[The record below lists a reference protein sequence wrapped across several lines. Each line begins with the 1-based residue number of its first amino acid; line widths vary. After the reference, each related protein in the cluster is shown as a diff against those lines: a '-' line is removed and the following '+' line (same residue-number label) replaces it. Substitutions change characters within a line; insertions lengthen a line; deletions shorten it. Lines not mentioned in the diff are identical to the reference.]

1 MSNSPGELT
10 NADFIRRLESLF
22 LLARRVL
29 GGTLQADRKSKRK
42 GAGITFADYAEYQL
56 GDDYRAIDWRVFA
69 RFDQLVIKLFE
80 VEEDTTVYILA
91 DSSHSMGSK
100 FLPAKK
106 LVAAMGYIALNCLDR
121 LTVYGMADKLSPI
134 QNPTRGKAKVLSF
147 LRSLEEQETLGSDT
161 DFTACVREFEVRHRK
176 KGVVLVIS
184 DFLFPGGFEDGL
196 KRLSGLG
203 HDVYCLQ
210 MHAKSDLSCDW
221 KGDVEIDCVETHQKE
236 RITVTR
242 KEIQRYEEIMAEWNA
257 ALKKECARRGIGY
270 ASTTDDIPFEDVVQG
285 ILRRGGL
292 VA

>member
-1 MSNSPGELT
+1 MSDSSRELT
-10 NADFIRRLESLF
+10 DADFIRRLESLF

-29 GGTLQADRKSKRK
+29 GGSLQADRKSKRK

-100 FLPAKK
+100 FLAAKK

-121 LTVYGMADKLSPI
+121 LSVYGMADKLYPI

-147 LRSLEEQETLGSDT
+147 LRTLEAGETVGTDT
-161 DFTACVREFEVRHRK
+161 DFSACVRELEVRHRK

-210 MHAKSDLSCDW
+210 IHAQDDLSCEW

-236 RITVTR
+236 QITVTR
-242 KEIQRYEEIMAEWNA
+242 KEITRYEELMAEWNA
-257 ALKKECARRGIGY
+257 ALRKECARLGIGY
-270 ASTTDDIPFEDVVQG
+270 ANTTDEVPFEHVIQG

-292 VA
+292 VS

>member
-1 MSNSPGELT
+1 MSRNELT

-29 GGTLQADRKSKRK
+29 GGTLQADRKSHRK

-56 GDDYRAIDWRVFA
+56 GDDYRAIDWRVYA

-80 VEEDTTVYILA
+80 VEEDTTIYILG
-91 DSSHSMGSK
+91 DSSHSMASK

-106 LVAAMGYIALNCLDR
+106 LIAAMGYIALNCLDR
-121 LTVYGMADKLSPI
+121 LTVYGMADKLHSI
-134 QNPTRGKAKVLSF
+134 QDPTRGKAKVLSF
-147 LRSLEEQETLGSDT
+147 LRGLEAAETQGTDT
-161 DFTACVREFEVRHRK
+161 DFTACVKEFEVRHRK

-184 DFLFPGGFEDGL
+184 DFLFSGGFEDGL
-196 KRLSGLG
+196 KRLSGIG

-210 MHAKSDLSCDW
+210 VHAKDDLTCDW
-221 KGDVEIDCVETHQKE
+221 KGDVEIDCVETHQRE

-242 KEIQRYEEIMAEWNA
+242 KEIQKYEEIMAEWNA
-257 ALKKECARRGIGY
+257 SLKKECARRGIGY
-270 ASTTDDIPFEDVVQG
+270 ASTTDDIPFDEVVQT
-285 ILRRGGL
+285 ILRKGGL